1 MASSGLLTLT
11 ERGLY
16 CERGDFFIDPVRSVE
31 RAVITHAHS
40 DHARPGMKH
49 YLAHRDT
56 VPLLHHRIAR
66 SISTQSVEYGEVI
79 MMRAVAVSLFPAGH
93 MIGSSQIRVEA
104 DGEVWVVS
112 GDYKRQPDPY
122 AAPFHPLRCH
132 TFITESTF
140 GLPIYHWPS
149 DEIVVD
155 DILRWHAANASC
167 GVASAV
173 QVYSLGKAQRL
184 IGLLARHLPL
194 TVSPAIHAANECLR
208 AAGIAVAETSV
219 LSNATS
225 QGMLLRGLILA
236 SGPNDLRDIPAA
248 RATGV
253 DMAFA
258 SGWTATEPG
267 RRRNAGAGFVMSDHV
282 DWDDLHRT
290 IDETQAEHVIVTHGF
305 SAEVVQYLREQGRS
319 AQVLAI

>member
-1 MASSGLLTLT
+1 MASSGLLVLT

-16 CERGDFFIDPVRSVE
+16 CERGNFFIDPQRSVE

-49 YLAHRDT
+49 YLAHRDS

-66 SISTQSVEYGEVI
+66 SISTQAVEYGEIVR
-79 MMRAVAVSLFPAGH
+79 MNDVSVSLFPAGH
-93 MIGSSQIRVEA
+93 MIGSSQVRVEA

-122 AAPFHPLRCH
+122 ALPFHPLRCD

-140 GLPIYHWPS
+140 GLPIYHWPP
-149 DEIVVD
+149 DNDVVA
-155 DILRWHAANASC
+155 DILRWHAANAAC
-167 GVASAV
+167 GIASAI

-184 IGLLARHLPL
+184 IGLLAHHLPL
-194 TVSPAIHAANECLR
+194 SVGPSIHAANECIR
-208 AAGIAVAETSV
+208 ASGIDVAPTSV
-219 LSNATS
+219 LSPTMS
-225 QGMLLRGLILA
+225 HEELIRGLILA
-236 SGPNDLRDIPAA
+236 SGTRDLQDIAAA
-248 RATGV
+248 RAVGV

-282 DWDDLHRT
+282 DWDDLHAT
-290 IDETQAEHVIVTHGF
+290 IAETEAEHIIVTHGF
-305 SAEVVQYLREQGRS
+305 ASEVVQYLRERGRS
-319 AQVLAI
+319 AEVLTT